1 MSFANEFAVVDLIM
15 KSHLP
20 TSGVDAFALSIIKME
35 RQMRKL
41 FTYLVYQAQAF
52 GPEHA
57 EELKQVLGASR
68 KAYFVGFERGIND
81 LSRIS
86 IEEMVGQQYAE
97 LRPILSDALDVRN
110 KVFHG
115 QVTMRCLQREQLGEL
130 TDCIWRWCRL
140 LAEGASKELG
150 YDGFERNSFR
160 KGPDG
165 LAETFKLQVDTAEKY
180 RAFVRRYVEQA

>member
-1 MSFANEFAVVDLIM
+1 MSFANEFAVADLIM

-115 QVTMRCLQREQLGEL
+115 QVTMRCLQRETFFGVNAVGHAHFNDERA
-130 TDCIWRWCRL
+130 TFRHATKSGRRPPM
-140 LAEGASKELG
+140 GAS
-150 YDGFERNSFR
+150 
-160 KGPDG
+160 
-165 LAETFKLQVDTAEKY
+165 A
-180 RAFVRRYVEQA
+180 